1 MNPPVKD
8 SMVIKIVD
16 NVKIEPKEKTI
27 SSKEKKTISTSKC
40 FKDQVT
46 FKSL

>member
-27 SSKEKKTISTSKC
+27 F
-40 FKDQVT
+40 FKGEENH
-46 FKSL
+46 FNF